1 MIPVDAVPF
10 WLLGMAIF
18 ALRIVDVSIGTVR
31 TIFMVQGHQRW
42 AVLLGFF
49 EVLVWLL
56 AVSQVVIRINESPW
70 LAPFFAGGFAAGVWV
85 GMAIERWLALGRYVI
100 RLISRSRS
108 REIVESLRGHG
119 HVLAT
124 FVGEAADGPVNLVFV
139 SARGPRVRTRC
150 RSRASR
156 AEAPR
161 RPRRAGRDR
170 AAGRPPRRPPRR
182 GDARTPATGP

>member
-1 MIPVDAVPF
+1 MIPPDAVPF
-10 WLLGMAIF
+10 WLLGIAIF

-56 AVSQVVIRINESPW
+56 AVSQVVTRINESPW
-70 LAPFFAGGFAAGVWV
+70 LAPFFAGGFSAGIWV

-108 REIVESLRGHG
+108 REIVEGLSGNG

-124 FVGEAADGPVNLVFV
+124 FVGETADGPVSLVFV
-139 SARGPRVRTRC
+139 SARGSRVRSVLDVA
-150 RSRASR
+150 RSIDPDVFVLV
-156 AEAPR
+156 EAAMEWSENVYPL
-161 RPRRAGRDR
+161 PH
-170 AAGRPPRRPPRR
+170 
-182 GDARTPATGP
+182 ATGWRAVFKKK